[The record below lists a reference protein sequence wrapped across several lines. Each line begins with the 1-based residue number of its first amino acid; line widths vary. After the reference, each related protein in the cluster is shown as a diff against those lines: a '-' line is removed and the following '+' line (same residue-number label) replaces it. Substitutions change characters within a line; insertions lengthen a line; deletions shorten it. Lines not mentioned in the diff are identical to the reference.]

1 MSMQWFK
8 IPKKIF
14 FQPGSIQYLSKLENA
29 TRVLIVTKEDNID
42 MVESLLY
49 QLNKNKN
56 SANMQVEIFTE
67 VEQICEIKV
76 VKRGIELMNS
86 FKPDTI
92 IAFGSDGTMSAVKA
106 MWLFYEKPE
115 LDFNNLENLY
125 KNNNDEPI
133 ELLKKDRKA
142 QLVTIPTTSSGFEI
156 TPFSIVQED
165 NFVRRFPINTYQL
178 SPDIV
183 ILDMNFSAQTS
194 SQYIAS
200 FGLKALGNAV
210 EAYISELASDYT
222 DGLAIKAIELIF
234 KYLPRA
240 FKDENDLEAKE
251 RIHNAAAIAGMAF
264 GNSILN
270 EEKEAIDERVK
281 TKYTEICKILG
292 LPSENPEE
300 GYASLNTAIKDLML
314 QLQ

>member
-29 TRVLIVTKEDNID
+29 NKVLIITKEENFD
-42 MVESLLY
+42 MVETLIY

-56 SANMQVEIFTE
+56 SAKMQVEIFTE
-67 VEQICEIKV
+67 VHSICAVSV
-76 VKRGIELMNS
+76 VQKGIELMSS

-92 IAFGSDGTMSAVKA
+92 IALGADGTMSAAKA
-106 MWLFYEKPE
+106 MWLFYEQPE
-115 LDFNNLENLY
+115 LNFDDLSIQY
-125 KNNNDEPI
+125 KANNDEPI
-133 ELLKKDRKA
+133 EFDKTSRKS
-142 QLVTIPTTSSGFEI
+142 QLITIPTTSSGFEL

-165 NFVRRFPINTYQL
+165 GTKFSINTYQL
-178 SPDIV
+178 TPDIV
-183 ILDMNFSAQTS
+183 ILDMDFSVHTS
-194 SQYIAS
+194 PQYTAS

-222 DGLAIKAIELIF
+222 DGLAIKAIDLIF

-240 FKDENDLEAKE
+240 YKDGNDLEARE
-251 RIHNAAAIAGMAF
+251 RMHNAAAISGMAF
-264 GNSILN
+264 GNTILN
-270 EEKEAIDERVK
+270 NEKESDDGRVAR
-281 TKYTEICKILG
+281 KYTELSKYLG
-292 LPSENPEE
+292 LPASTPEE
-300 GYASLNTAIKDLML
+300 GFASFNKAIQGLVI